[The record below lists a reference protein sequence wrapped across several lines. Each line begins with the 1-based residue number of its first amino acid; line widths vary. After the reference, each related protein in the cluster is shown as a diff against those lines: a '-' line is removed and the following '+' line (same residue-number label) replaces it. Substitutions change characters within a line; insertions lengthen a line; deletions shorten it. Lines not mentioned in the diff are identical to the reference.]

1 MVALRGTTQLC
12 SCGFVIKC
20 NIILSV
26 AKRVYQNNQRKV
38 IEMNMLTK
46 AAVAALM
53 TAGVMSSDGITLTID
68 KVQQRYPWNGL
79 VDIDYTVSYEGG
91 DAPVD
96 SAKESLQF
104 KVINNGVSPATTT
117 VAYSLSKCPAPT
129 SAGSHRITWNANAD
143 GVDFVSSDVTVEIS
157 LLRYSPKYLVVDV
170 SHLNEQGKYD
180 IQYLDGQPANG
191 FNQPEYKGDKI
202 VFRLIQ
208 PGSYQAGSPSTE
220 PGRTASNEAQHN
232 VTISKPF
239 YIGIFELTQKQYEY
253 VTGKSLATI
262 TYPGDYRPVA
272 SVSLDSIRGRGE
284 QPGSSTFLQTLR
296 NRTGLLFD
304 VPTEFQWQY
313 ACRAGTTTPFND
325 GVDCATTGD
334 LETQMAKLGRFKLA
348 NGSVNLGG
356 DYEEG
361 PTTVGSYLPNAWGL
375 YDMHGNVK
383 EHCRDRYVTGVQWEQ
398 VDPFV
403 EPDGT
408 ASSRPRLGGCYSEV
422 ASKCRSANRDGGA
435 GCNFSDVT
443 WGFRLS
449 IDPE

>member
-1 MVALRGTTQLC
+1 
-12 SCGFVIKC
+12 
-20 NIILSV
+20 
-26 AKRVYQNNQRKV
+26 
-38 IEMNMLTK
+38 MNMLTK

-53 TAGVMSSDGITLTID
+53 TAGVMSSDGITLAID

-91 DAPVD
+91 EEPVNP
-96 SAKESLQF
+96 AKESLQF

-170 SHLNEQGKYD
+170 THLNEQGKYD
-180 IQYLDGQPANG
+180 IQYLDGKPANG

-220 PGRTASNEAQHN
+220 PGHTAANEAQHN
-232 VTISKPF
+232 VTITKPF
-239 YIGIFELTQKQYEY
+239 YIGIFELTQKQYQN
-253 VTGKSLATI
+253 VSGKSLSTI

-272 SVSLDSIRGRGE
+272 AVSLDTIRDRGV
-284 QPGSSTFLQTLR
+284 QPGSSSFLQTLR
-296 NRTGLLFD
+296 KRTGLAFD

-313 ACRAGTTTPFND
+313 ACRAGTTTPYHD
-325 GVDCATTGD
+325 GAVCAD
-334 LETQMAKLGRFKLA
+334 AAALEAALVKLGRFKLS
-348 NGSVNLGG
+348 NGSVNPGG

-375 YDMHGNVK
+375 YDMHGNVM
-383 EHCRDRYVTGVQWEQ
+383 EHCRDRYVTGVQWDQ
-398 VDPFV
+398 VDPLIL
-403 EPDGT
+403 PDGT
-408 ASSRPRLGGCYSEV
+408 ASSRPRLGGCYDEKAV
-422 ASKCRSANRDGGA
+422 NCRSAYRNGGA
-435 GCNFSDVT
+435 GCNFLDNK

>member
-1 MVALRGTTQLC
+1 
-12 SCGFVIKC
+12 
-20 NIILSV
+20 
-26 AKRVYQNNQRKV
+26 
-38 IEMNMLTK
+38 MNMLTK

-96 SAKESLQF
+96 PAKESLQF

-129 SAGSHRITWNANAD
+129 AAGSHRITWNANAD

-180 IQYLDGQPANG
+180 IQYLDGKPANG
-191 FNQPEYKGDKI
+191 FNKNEYKGDKI

-220 PGRTASNEAQHN
+220 PGRTAAREAQHN

-239 YIGIFELTQKQYEY
+239 YIGIFEMTQRQYEY
-253 VTGKSLATI
+253 VVGKNPSS
-262 TYPGDYRPVA
+262 PDQRGDYRPVD
-272 SVSLDSIRGRGE
+272 SVRLDEVRGRDLE
-284 QPGSSTFLQTLR
+284 PAANSVLDILR
-296 NRTGLLFD
+296 QRTDLKIDL
-304 VPTEFQWQY
+304 PTEFQWEY
-313 ACRAGTTTPFND
+313 ACRAGTTTPYND
-325 GVDCATTGD
+325 GNACSTTAD
-334 LETQMAKLGRFKLA
+334 LQDRLAKLGRFKLST
-348 NGSVNLGG
+348 GEVNPGG
-356 DYEEG
+356 DYDSAH
-361 PTTVGSYLPNAWGL
+361 TTVGSYLPNAWGL
-375 YDMHGNVK
+375 YDMHGNVI
-383 EHCRDRYVTGVQWEQ
+383 EYCRDIYVENFASLNQQ
-398 VDPFV
+398 VDPQSPPNGSGDQRGRRGGSFN
-403 EPDGT
+403 ET
-408 ASSRPRLGGCYSEV
+408 A
-422 ASKCRSANRDGGA
+422 KDCRSAWRDVFYGP
-435 GCNFSDVT
+435 NFSYAY